1 MPIKEI
7 IPAPNGTWTLDFGKN
22 FAGWVRI
29 RLSGER
35 GSAITITPAEMV
47 RPDGSVDP
55 TSLRRAR
62 PVDTYIFKGEGVEE
76 WEPRFTYHGFRYA
89 QITGLSGKPEPGMFT
104 GCIIRS
110 GVARIGD
117 FRSSHPI
124 VQGFYDMVRQTEE
137 SNLHGVPTSVT

>member
-1 MPIKEI
+1 MEKEPPEGVLRSQLLEPICMVGEMPIKEI

-35 GSAITITPAEMV
+35 GSAITITPAEMI

-62 PVDTYIFKGEGVEE
+62 LTRKRI
-76 WEPRFTYHGFRYA
+76 
-89 QITGLSGKPEPGMFT
+89 LS
-104 GCIIRS
+104 
-110 GVARIGD
+110 
-117 FRSSHPI
+117 
-124 VQGFYDMVRQTEE
+124 
-137 SNLHGVPTSVT
+137 